1 MTFQNAGVA
10 TYGPWAGKAQKQKKK
25 TILVVMVLMLKLDG
39 FGKKQNYSNSKQETA
54 QSDEMNFLSSS
65 LKITKDMTDNMTPGL
80 THIITSKDSCRS
92 SK

>member
-25 TILVVMVLMLKLDG
+25 TILVVMVVMLKLDG
-39 FGKKQNYSNSKQETA
+39 FDKTQNYCKQEKA
-54 QSDEMNFLSSS
+54 QSDEVNSLSSS

-80 THIITSKDSCRS
+80 THIVT
-92 SK
+92 